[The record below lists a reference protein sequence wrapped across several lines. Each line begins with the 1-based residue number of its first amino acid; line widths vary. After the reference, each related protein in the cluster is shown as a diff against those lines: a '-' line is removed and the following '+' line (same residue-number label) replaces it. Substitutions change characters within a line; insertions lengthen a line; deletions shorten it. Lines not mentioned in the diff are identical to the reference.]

1 MADKR
6 DYYEVLGLSKGAS
19 EDDIKKAYRK
29 AAKKYHPDLNPG
41 DKVAEEKF
49 KEAGEAYEVLSD
61 KDKRARYD
69 QFGHAGVDPNYG
81 AGAGGY
87 GGYGGGGFG
96 GADFDLGDIF
106 GSIFSDFGMGGGR
119 RQNNGPVRGGD
130 VGASIG
136 ISFEE
141 AAFGVKKDIKVTR
154 VEGCPEC
161 SGSGAKK
168 GTAPETCSTCRGSGQ
183 VRTQQRTPFGVIQN
197 VGVCRDCN
205 GTGKIIKEPCSHC
218 RGSGRIRRERTI
230 EVNIPGGI
238 ADGQTIVVRGQG
250 DNGLR
255 GGPSGD
261 VHITVNVR
269 PHAIFERSRNDVI
282 CEYPISF
289 AQAALGAKLEIPTLD
304 GTMEYSIPEGT
315 QTGTTFRIKGKGFNV
330 LNGRGRGDHILK
342 VVVEVPKHLSEKQK
356 QVLRDF
362 DKDTHD
368 DKHYQKS
375 KSFFNKIKEMFS

>member
-6 DYYEVLGLSKGAS
+6 DYYEVLGIQKGAS
-19 EDDIKKAYRK
+19 DDEIKKAYRK
-29 AAKKYHPDLNPG
+29 KAKEFHPDLHPG
-41 DKVAEEKF
+41 DAEAEKNF
-49 KEAGEAYEVLSD
+49 KEAAEAYEVLSD
-61 KDKRARYD
+61 KDKKARYD
-69 QFGHAGVDPNYG
+69 QFGHAGVDPNF
-81 AGAGGY
+81 GAGGGA
-87 GGYGGGGFG
+87 GGFGGGFG
-96 GADFDLGDIF
+96 GMDFDLGDIF

-130 VGASIG
+130 VGASLG

-141 AAFGVKKDIKVTR
+141 AAFGVKKEIKVSR
-154 VEGCPEC
+154 VEACSEC

-168 GTAPETCSTCRGSGQ
+168 GTAPETCSVCHGTGQ

-197 VGVCRDCN
+197 VGACRNCN
-205 GTGKIIKEPCSHC
+205 GTGKIIKDPCNAC

-230 EVNIPGGI
+230 EVTVPGGI
-238 ADGQTIVVRGQG
+238 SDGQTIVVRGQG
-250 DNGLR
+250 DSGLR
-255 GGPSGD
+255 GGPAGD
-261 VHITVNVR
+261 VHIMINVR

-289 AQAALGAKLEIPTLD
+289 AQAALGAKLKIPTLD

-315 QTGTTFRIKGKGFNV
+315 QTGTSFRIKGKGFNI

-375 KSFFNKIKEMFS
+375 KSFFDKIKEKFS